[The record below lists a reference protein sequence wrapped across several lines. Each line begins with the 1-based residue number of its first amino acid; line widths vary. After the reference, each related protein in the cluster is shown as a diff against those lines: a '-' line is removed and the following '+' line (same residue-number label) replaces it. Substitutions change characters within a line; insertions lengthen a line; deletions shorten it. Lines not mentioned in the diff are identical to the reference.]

1 MKSYLSFLFF
11 VLVALSAKA
20 TDRFYIEDF
29 TINPGE
35 TKVVSIMLD
44 NAVEYSAFQADL
56 YLPTG
61 LSVVQEDGNYLI
73 DLTTRKGRD
82 HTISS
87 KLHAHGAL
95 RIMSYSTSLK
105 VYSGNSGA
113 LVTMTIAADEGFTG
127 PVTIS
132 MNNIL
137 FTTPLGEEVA
147 FADETCTVTLPA
159 TVNRGDVNGDDKIN
173 ISDVTALIDFLL
185 SDDDSDINRA
195 NSDVNQDSKINIS
208 DVTTLI
214 DYLLSGHF

>member
-1 MKSYLSFLFF
+1 MKSYLSFLLF

-35 TKVVSIMLD
+35 TKVVSITLD

-61 LSVVQEDGNYLI
+61 LSVVQEDGDYLI

-87 KLHAHGAL
+87 KLHADGAL

-159 TVNRGDVNGDDKIN
+159 TVNRGDVNNDDRIN

-185 SDDDSDINRA
+185 SDDDSHINRA
-195 NSDVNQDSKINIS
+195 NSDVNQDGKINIS
-208 DVTTLI
+208 DVTALI

>member
-1 MKSYLSFLFF
+1 
-11 VLVALSAKA
+11 
-20 TDRFYIEDF
+20 
-29 TINPGE
+29 
-35 TKVVSIMLD
+35 
-44 NAVEYSAFQADL
+44 
-56 YLPTG
+56 
-61 LSVVQEDGNYLI
+61 
-73 DLTTRKGRD
+73 
-82 HTISS
+82 
-87 KLHAHGAL
+87 
-95 RIMSYSTSLK
+95 MSYSTSLK

-159 TVNRGDVNGDDKIN
+159 TVNRGDVNNDDRIN

-185 SDDDSDINRA
+185 SDDDSHINRA
-195 NSDVNQDSKINIS
+195 NSDVNQDGKINIS
-208 DVTTLI
+208 DVTALI

>member
-1 MKSYLSFLFF
+1 MKSYLSFLLF

-61 LSVVQEDGNYLI
+61 LSVVQEDGDYLI

-87 KLHAHGAL
+87 QLHADGAL

-113 LVTMTIAADEGFTG
+113 LVMMTIAADEGFTG

-159 TVNRGDVNGDDKIN
+159 TVNRGDVNGDDRIN

-185 SDDDSDINRA
+185 SGDDSDINRA
-195 NSDVNQDSKINIS
+195 NSDVNEDGKINIS
-208 DVTTLI
+208 DVTALI

>member
-1 MKSYLSFLFF
+1 MKSYLSFILFA
-11 VLVALSAKA
+11 LVALSARA

-44 NAVEYSAFQADL
+44 NSVEYSAFQADL

-61 LSVVQEDGNYLI
+61 LSVVQEDGDYLI
-73 DLTTRKGRD
+73 DLTDRKGRD

-87 KLHAHGAL
+87 KLHADGAM

-113 LVTMTIAADEGFTG
+113 LVTISIAADEDFTA
-127 PVTIS
+127 PVTICL
-132 MNNIL
+132 NNIL

-147 FADETCTVTLPA
+147 FADETCTVTLP
-159 TVNRGDVNGDDKIN
+159 NSSLKGDVNEDGLIN
-173 ISDVTALIDFLL
+173 VSDVTALI
-185 SDDDSDINRA
+185 
-195 NSDVNQDSKINIS
+195 SKILGNDVSPFNATNADIDNNS
-208 DVTTLI
+208 IHNVADVTALI
-214 DYLLSGHF
+214 RMILNA

>member
-1 MKSYLSFLFF
+1 MKSYLSFLLLA
-11 VLVALSAKA
+11 LVALSAKA

-61 LSVVQEDGNYLI
+61 LSVIQVDGDYLI
-73 DLTTRKGRD
+73 DLTDRKGRD

-87 KLHAHGAL
+87 QLQADGAM

-113 LVTMTIAADEGFTG
+113 LVTMSIAANESFTG
-127 PVTIS
+127 LVTIS

-137 FTTPLGEEVA
+137 FTTPLGEEVS
-147 FADETCTVTLPA
+147 FANETCEVSLSVIVKP
-159 TVNRGDVNGDDKIN
+159 GDVNGDDRIN

-185 SDDDSDINRA
+185 SDDDSHINRA
-195 NSDVNQDSKINIS
+195 NSDVNGDGKINIS
-208 DVTTLI
+208 DVTSLI
-214 DYLLSGHF
+214 DILLAQH

>member
-1 MKSYLSFLFF
+1 MKSYFSFLLFA
-11 VLVALSAKA
+11 LVVLSAKA

-35 TKVVSIMLD
+35 TKMVSIMLD

-61 LSVVQEDGNYLI
+61 LSFVELDGDYLI

-82 HTISS
+82 HTISCQ
-87 KLHAHGAL
+87 LHADGAM
-95 RIMSYSTSLK
+95 RIMSYSMSLK

-113 LVTMTIAADEGFTG
+113 LVTMSIAADENFTG
-127 PVTIS
+127 PVSIS

-147 FADETCTVTLPA
+147 FADETCTVTVPVIILP
-159 TVNRGDVNGDDKIN
+159 GDVNGNGMVNMDDL
-173 ISDVTALIDFLL
+173 TALINYLL
-185 SDDDSDINRA
+185 TDHATGIDLENADVDDSGNVGMDDLTKLIN
-195 NSDVNQDSKINIS
+195 
-208 DVTTLI
+208 
-214 DYLLSGHF
+214 YLLTNHW